1 MQQLKLG
8 NIYIDVVLKD
18 IKNLHLS
25 VYPPSGR
32 VHISAPERMDL
43 DTIRMYAITKL
54 AWIKKQQK
62 KFSEQAREVPREY
75 LNKESHYYLGRRY
88 LLKVIEQNLPPRV
101 TIKHNIIEMRVR
113 PNADLMKKQAILEQ
127 WYRDQLKAL
136 APPIILKW
144 ENIMKLTVT
153 ECAIKKMRT
162 RWGTCNAHA
171 KRIWLNLE
179 LIKKPVDCIEYI
191 IVHEMIHL
199 LERKHNERF
208 IILMDR
214 YLPEWK
220 QLRMELNRLPVSH
233 TEWKY

>member
-8 NIYIDVVLKD
+8 NINIDVVLKD

-43 DTIRMYAITKL
+43 DTIRMYAISKL
-54 AWIKKQQK
+54 DWIKKQQK
-62 KFSEQAREVPREY
+62 KFSDQARELPREY
-75 LNKESHYYLGRRY
+75 LNKEGHYFLGRRY
-88 LLKVIEQNLPPRV
+88 LMKVIEHNMPPV
-101 TIKHNIIEMRVR
+101 ITIRHNIIEMRLR
-113 PNADLMKKQAILEQ
+113 PNVDLIKKQAILEE

-136 APPIILKW
+136 APPIIKKW
-144 ENIMKLTVT
+144 EKIMKLKVN
-153 ECAIKKMRT
+153 EYAIKKMRT
-162 RWGTCNAHA
+162 KWGTCNALA

-208 IILMDR
+208 IFMMDK
-214 YLPEWK
+214 YLPEWR

>member
-1 MQQLKLG
+1 MQMFKLG
-8 NIYIDVVLKD
+8 EIRVDVILKD

-32 VHISAPERMDL
+32 VHISAPERMDI
-43 DTIRMYAITKL
+43 DTIRMYAISKL

-62 KFSEQAREVPREY
+62 RFREQAREIPREY
-75 LNKESHYYLGRRY
+75 LNKEGHFYLGRRY
-88 LLKVIEQNLPPRV
+88 LMKVIEHNMPPVV
-101 TIKHNIIEMRVR
+101 TIKHNIIELRIR
-113 PNADLMKKQAILEQ
+113 PNADRIKKQAILEQ

-144 ENIMKLTVT
+144 EKIMKLSVN

-162 RWGTCNAHA
+162 KWGTCNSRA

-199 LERKHNERF
+199 IERKHNERF
-208 IILMDR
+208 IIMMDK

-220 QLRMELNRLPVSH
+220 QLRMELNRFPVSH